1 MESIRRRNPETVL
14 SSLEAAA
21 ISARGGF
28 ACMFSTAEEYEAAL
42 ISARRARGLYSA
54 RLSRWPAIVFI
65 GCAMLIAGTVLFFG

>member
-1 MESIRRRNPETVL
+1 MESIRRRNPEALL

-42 ISARRARGLYSA
+42 ISERRASGRYNT
-54 RLSRWPAIVFI
+54 RQNRWPAIMFI
-65 GCAMLIAGTVLFFG
+65 GCAMMVIGTVLLFK

>member
-1 MESIRRRNPETVL
+1 MESIRRRNPQDVL

-42 ISARRARGLYSA
+42 ISERRASGRYNA
-54 RLSRWPAIVFI
+54 RLSRWPAVMFI
-65 GCAMLIAGTVLFFG
+65 GCAMMVVGTVLLFS

>member
-1 MESIRRRNPETVL
+1 MESIRRRNPQAII

-42 ISARRARGLYSA
+42 ISERRARGRYSA
-54 RLSRWPAIVFI
+54 RRSRWPTLMFV
-65 GCAMLIAGTVLFFG
+65 GCAMLVAGTVLVLN

>member
-1 MESIRRRNPETVL
+1 MDSIRRRNPQAVL

-42 ISARRARGLYSA
+42 ISERRASGRYDA
-54 RLSRWPAIVFI
+54 KLSRWPAIMFI
-65 GCAMLIAGTVLFFG
+65 GCAMMVVGTVLLFS